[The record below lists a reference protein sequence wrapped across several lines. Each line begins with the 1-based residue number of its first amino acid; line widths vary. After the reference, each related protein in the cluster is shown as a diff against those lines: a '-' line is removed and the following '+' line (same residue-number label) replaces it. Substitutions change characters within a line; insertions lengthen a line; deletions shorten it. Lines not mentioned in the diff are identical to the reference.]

1 MVCQIAF
8 IFCGRGADMNS
19 NTLSLRAEKLYKSFN
34 GFVAVEDLS
43 IEIRKGEIF
52 GLLGP
57 NGAGKTTSIK
67 MITGLL
73 KPDSGNVI
81 INGKPV
87 EDNSPG
93 ANVGLCPQEL
103 VLWNN
108 LTCLE
113 QLVFIAEMY
122 NVSPKIAKKRARE
135 LLEKIGLSDKS
146 KKLVKTLSGGMQR
159 RMNLMMA
166 LMHDPEILI
175 LDEPEAGLDPQ
186 SRVMVRDFISSLAKT
201 KTVIFTTHN
210 MDEADRLCDRIA
222 IMDHGKILVTDSP
235 ENLKHKIGKG
245 DKLEILFTGQA
256 PLRADI
262 SDLAPEV
269 VIEGS
274 AIYFKSIAI
283 VERIPMI
290 LESLRSKGTT
300 ITGMNLSENT
310 LEDVFI
316 TLTGRRLRE

>member
-1 MVCQIAF
+1 
-8 IFCGRGADMNS
+8 MNS
-19 NTLSLRAEKLYKSFN
+19 NSISLKAENLCKSFDGFKAVENLSLE
-34 GFVAVEDLS
+34 
-43 IEIRKGEIF
+43 IESGEIF

-73 KPDSGNVI
+73 KPDSGR
-81 INGKPV
+81 V
-87 EDNSPG
+87 EFFDRTNNHLNNSQK
-93 ANVGLCPQEL
+93 VGLCPQEI

-122 NVSPKIAKKRARE
+122 DVPTQVARKRAE
-135 LLEKIGLSDKS
+135 NLLEKIGLLEKR

-159 RMNLMMA
+159 RMNLIMA

-186 SRVMVRDFISSLAKT
+186 SRVMVRDFIYSLSKT

-222 IMDHGKILVTDSP
+222 ILDHGKILVSDSP
-235 ENLKHKIGKG
+235 ENLKRKIGIS

-256 PLRADI
+256 PQLTDVSGLAD
-262 SDLAPEV
+262 EV
-269 VIEGS
+269 ELKESSVL
-274 AIYFKSIAI
+274 FKSKAI
-283 VERIPMI
+283 IDKIPLI
-290 LESLRSKGTT
+290 LESLKTMNIT

-316 TLTGRRLRE
+316 SLTGRKLRE

>member
-1 MVCQIAF
+1 
-8 IFCGRGADMNS
+8 MNIS
-19 NTLSLRAEKLYKSFN
+19 TFSLQAKNLYKSFN
-34 GFVAVEDLS
+34 GFVAVENLS
-43 IEIRKGEIF
+43 VEIRKGEIF

-73 KPDSGNVI
+73 EPDSGNVI
-81 INGKPV
+81 IDGESAENN
-87 EDNSPG
+87 NSR
-93 ANVGLCPQEL
+93 ATVGLCPQEL

-113 QLVFIAEMY
+113 QLIFIAEMY
-122 NVSPKIAKKRARE
+122 NVPAARAKERAKS
-135 LLEKIGLSDKS
+135 LLERIGLSDKS

-186 SRVMVRDFISSLAKT
+186 SRVMVRDFISSLAET

-210 MDEADRLCDRIA
+210 MDEADRLCNRIA

-245 DKLEILFTGQA
+245 DKLEILFTGPA
-256 PLRADI
+256 PVYTDV
-262 SDLAPEV
+262 SDLAPV
-269 VIEGS
+269 VEIKES
-274 AIYFKSIAI
+274 VICFKSIAI
-283 VERIPMI
+283 VDRIPVI
-290 LESLRSKGTT
+290 LESLKSKDIT

-316 TLTGRRLRE
+316 SLTGRRLRE

>member
-1 MVCQIAF
+1 
-8 IFCGRGADMNS
+8 MNI
-19 NTLSLRAEKLYKSFN
+19 NNLSLKAENLCKTFN
-34 GFVAVEDLS
+34 GFVAVENLN

-73 KPDSGNVI
+73 KPDSGKVI
-81 INGKPV
+81 ING
-87 EDNSPG
+87 ESTENSG
-93 ANVGLCPQEL
+93 FRATVGLCPQEL

-122 NVSPKIAKKRARE
+122 DVPPVLAKERAVS
-135 LLEKIGLSDKS
+135 LLERIGLSDKS
-146 KKLVKTLSGGMQR
+146 NKLVKTLSGGMQR

-210 MDEADRLCDRIA
+210 MDEADRLCDRIS

-245 DKLEILFTGQA
+245 DKLEIFFTGPA
-256 PLRADI
+256 PLLTDV
-262 SDLAPEV
+262 SDLAQEV
-269 VIEGS
+269 EIKDS
-274 AIYFKSIAI
+274 IIHFKSIAI
-283 VERIPMI
+283 VDRIPGI
-290 LESLRSKGTT
+290 LEALKSKDIT

-316 TLTGRRLRE
+316 SLTGRRLRE

>member
-1 MVCQIAF
+1 MN
-8 IFCGRGADMNS
+8 NS
-19 NTLSLRAEKLYKSFN
+19 NLSLRAENLYKSYN
-34 GFVAVEDLS
+34 GFVAVENLS

-73 KPDSGNVI
+73 EPDSGKVI
-81 INGKPV
+81 IGGESAEGK
-87 EDNSPG
+87 NSRVT
-93 ANVGLCPQEL
+93 VGLCPQEL

-113 QLVFIAEMY
+113 QLIFIAEMY
-122 NVSPKIAKKRARE
+122 NVPAILAKERAKS
-135 LLEKIGLSDKS
+135 LLEKIGLSEKS

-186 SRVMVRDFISSLAKT
+186 SRVMVRDFISSLART
-201 KTVIFTTHN
+201 KTIIFTTHN

-222 IMDHGKILVTDSP
+222 IMDHGKILVIDTP

-245 DKLEILFTGQA
+245 DKLEIVYTGTI
-256 PLRADI
+256 PLATDI
-262 SDLAPEV
+262 IPLAEEV
-269 VIEGS
+269 VLGDSVIC
-274 AIYFKSIAI
+274 FKSRAI
-283 VERIPMI
+283 VDRIPFI
-290 LESLRSKGTT
+290 LETLKNKGIT

>member
-1 MVCQIAF
+1 
-8 IFCGRGADMNS
+8 MNS
-19 NTLSLRAEKLYKSFN
+19 NSISLKAENLCKSFDGFKAVENLSLE
-34 GFVAVEDLS
+34 
-43 IEIRKGEIF
+43 IESGEIF

-73 KPDSGNVI
+73 KPDSG
-81 INGKPV
+81 KV
-87 EDNSPG
+87 EFYERANDNLNS
-93 ANVGLCPQEL
+93 NQKVGLCPQEL

-122 NVSPKIAKKRARE
+122 DVPTQVARKRAE
-135 LLEKIGLSDKS
+135 NLLEKIGLREKR

-159 RMNLMMA
+159 RMNLIMA

-186 SRVMVRDFISSLAKT
+186 SRVMVRDFIYSLSKT

-222 IMDHGKILVTDSP
+222 IMDHGKILVSDSP
-235 ENLKHKIGKG
+235 ENLKRKIGIS

-256 PLRADI
+256 PQLTDVSGLAD
-262 SDLAPEV
+262 EV
-269 VIEGS
+269 ELKESSIL
-274 AIYFKSIAI
+274 FKSKAI
-283 VERIPMI
+283 IDKIPLI
-290 LESLRSKGTT
+290 LESLKTMNIT
-300 ITGMNLSENT
+300 IIGMNLSENT

-316 TLTGRRLRE
+316 SLTGRKLRE

>member
-1 MVCQIAF
+1 
-8 IFCGRGADMNS
+8 
-19 NTLSLRAEKLYKSFN
+19 
-34 GFVAVEDLS
+34 
-43 IEIRKGEIF
+43 
-52 GLLGP
+52 
-57 NGAGKTTSIK
+57 
-67 MITGLL
+67 
-73 KPDSGNVI
+73 
-81 INGKPV
+81 
-87 EDNSPG
+87 
-93 ANVGLCPQEL
+93 

-122 NVSPKIAKKRARE
+122 DVPTQVARKRAE
-135 LLEKIGLSDKS
+135 NLLEKIGLREKR

-159 RMNLMMA
+159 RMNLIMA

-186 SRVMVRDFISSLAKT
+186 SRVMVRDFIYSLSKT

-222 IMDHGKILVTDSP
+222 IMDHGKILVSDSP
-235 ENLKHKIGKG
+235 ENLKRKIGIS

-256 PLRADI
+256 PQLTDVSGLAD
-262 SDLAPEV
+262 EV
-269 VIEGS
+269 ELKESSVL
-274 AIYFKSIAI
+274 FKSKAI
-283 VERIPMI
+283 IDKIPLI
-290 LESLRSKGTT
+290 LESLKTMNIT

-316 TLTGRRLRE
+316 SLTGRKLRE

>member
-1 MVCQIAF
+1 
-8 IFCGRGADMNS
+8 MNTKS
-19 NTLSLRAEKLYKSFN
+19 ISLKAENLCKTFN
-34 GFVAVEDLS
+34 GFVAVDKLS
-43 IEIRKGEIF
+43 IEIESGEIF

-73 KPDSGNVI
+73 KPDSG
-81 INGKPV
+81 KV
-87 EDNSPG
+87 EFNIKASDEQN
-93 ANVGLCPQEL
+93 NRLKVGLCPQEL

-122 NVSPKIAKKRARE
+122 NVPHLVARKRAKI
-135 LLEKIGLSDKS
+135 LLEKIGLSEKS

-159 RMNLMMA
+159 RMNLIMA

-186 SRVMVRDFISSLAKT
+186 SRVMVRDFILSLSKT
-201 KTVIFTTHN
+201 KTVILTTHN
-210 MDEADRLCDRIA
+210 MDEADRLCDHIA
-222 IMDHGKILVTDSP
+222 IMDHGKILVLDSP
-235 ENLKHKIGKG
+235 ENLKRNIGKS
-245 DKLEILFTGQA
+245 DKLEILYTDSAIQ
-256 PLRADI
+256 LNDI
-262 SDLAPEV
+262 SNLADEV
-269 VIEGS
+269 EINESVIL
-274 AIYFKSIAI
+274 FKSKAI
-283 VERIPMI
+283 IDRIPFI
-290 LESLRSKGTT
+290 LESLKNRSIT

-316 TLTGRRLRE
+316 SLTGRRLRE